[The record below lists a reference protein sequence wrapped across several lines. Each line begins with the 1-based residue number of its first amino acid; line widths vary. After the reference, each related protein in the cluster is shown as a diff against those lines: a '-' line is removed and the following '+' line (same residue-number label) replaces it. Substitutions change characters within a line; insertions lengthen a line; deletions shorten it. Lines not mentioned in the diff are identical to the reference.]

1 LGGIIGDQTY
11 KTQVD
16 VNGNKYHLSNR
27 DRVFEIIEGSLTGIA
42 TLYSISF
49 IIPIGLIIVLHKIK
63 EKTK

>member
-1 LGGIIGDQTY
+1 
-11 KTQVD
+11 VD
-16 VNGNKYHLSNR
+16 VDGNKYHLSNR

-42 TLYSISF
+42 TIYTIPF